1 MNPRKLLCFLLAGA
15 GSAIVSAPAQT
26 TAPASTPAKPAAA
39 PATATAPAKPAS
51 APDNILHVGG
61 SDLLQTAI
69 GEPLTRYIQQKH
81 LDVKVDMA
89 GSIPAL
95 SKLKSGD
102 IQLAILDAPLGQA
115 PAAKEFTAIPF
126 CFAVDYIVV
135 NQTNPINALD
145 LREVAAVFGSTQRT
159 AVDWG
164 DLQAPADWAAQ
175 PILAC
180 TTSTDDGLV
189 LEIFKN
195 EVLGG
200 TAFLHNVRILGTA
213 REMIKTVTDNPTA
226 IGLSGF
232 DPGPP
237 CKVLLLSNTKS
248 IGATTTATSASNSAS
263 AAKGAVQPTAQNV
276 YTGDY
281 PLRLPFYLVFKPEN
295 KARVLELLHLLLTD
309 EYATYLTGEHFI
321 PVPATDRQRSSLE
334 LDNLQ

>member
-1 MNPRKLLCFLLAGA
+1 MKPRTILCLLLAGA
-15 GSAIVSAPAQT
+15 GSVLAAAPAPT
-26 TAPASTPAKPAAA
+26 AA
-39 PATATAPAKPAS
+39 PATATTAKPAASSTTAPVPAKPVA
-51 APDNILHVGG
+51 APDNIIHIGG

-69 GEPLTRYIQQKH
+69 GEPLTRYVQQKH
-81 LDVKVDMA
+81 LAVKVDMA

-95 SKLKSGD
+95 SKLKTGEV
-102 IQLAILDAPLGQA
+102 QLAILDAPLGQA
-115 PAAKEFTAIPF
+115 PAPKEFTAIPL

-164 DLQAPADWAAQ
+164 DLQAPPDWAAQ

-195 EVLGG
+195 EVLSG
-200 TAFLHNVRILGTA
+200 TAFLHTVHILGTA

-237 CKVLLLSNTKS
+237 CKVLLLSNSQSALK
-248 IGATTTATSASNSAS
+248 ATNSSTTA
-263 AAKGAVQPTAQNV
+263 AAKGAAQPTAQNI

-281 PLRLPFYLVFKPEN
+281 PLRLPFYLVFKPAD
-295 KARVLELLHLLLTD
+295 KARILDLLRLLLTD
-309 EYATYLTGEHFI
+309 EYATNLANEHFV
-321 PVPATDRQRSSLE
+321 PVPNTERQRSSLE
-334 LDNLQ
+334 LDNKQ